1 MQLLLWIYGDK
12 SMIRIEWQWGQ
23 DIKYSNLIGWSEYNN
38 MKEIERAVN
47 TMAKNAEELKRFL
60 YYQIKEGKNAH

>member
-1 MQLLLWIYGDK
+1 
-12 SMIRIEWQWGQ
+12 MIRIEWQWGQ